1 MENSVTHVEH
11 RDDYGAKL
19 GMWIFIF
26 TEMLLFGGLFLVYTV
41 FRRLHPLEF
50 HQAAAHLDAFIGI
63 FNTVLLLVSSM
74 TVAMSLTAI
83 QKNNPKLAVRLILI
97 TLALAFVF
105 IFNKYHEWGSEIKDG
120 LYPGSEFLQTQSHG
134 ILIFFGLYFFM
145 TGLHVFH
152 MIVGI
157 ILLSVIA
164 MKVKKGHITSDSY
177 VLLENGSLYWCLVDL
192 IWIFLYPLLYLI
204 S

>member
-1 MENSVTHVEH
+1 MNNVVTHVEH

-41 FRRLHPLEF
+41 YRRLHPADF
-50 HQAAAHLDAFIGI
+50 HLAASQLDAFIGVL
-63 FNTVLLLVSSM
+63 NTVILLVSSM

-97 TLALAFVF
+97 TLALACFF
-105 IFNKYHEWGSEIKDG
+105 IINKYHEWGAEIKDG
-120 LYPGSEFLQTQSHG
+120 LYPGSDFLQTQPKG
-134 ILIFFGLYFFM
+134 VILFFGLYFFM

-157 ILLSVIA
+157 VLLSVISI
-164 MKVKKGHITSDSY
+164 KIKKKQVTSESY
-177 VLLENGSLYWCLVDL
+177 ILLENGSLYWCLVDL
-192 IWIFLYPLLYLI
+192 IWIFLYPLLYLV

>member
-1 MENSVTHVEH
+1 MENATTHVEH

-26 TEMLLFGGLFLVYTV
+26 TEMLLFGGLFLVYAV
-41 FRRLHPLEF
+41 FRRLHPAEF
-50 HQAAAHLDAFIGI
+50 HLAASQLDAFIGVL
-63 FNTVLLLVSSM
+63 NTVLLLISSM
-74 TVAMSLTAI
+74 TVAMSLTAV
-83 QKNNPKLAVRLILI
+83 QKNNPKLAIRLILI
-97 TLALAFVF
+97 TLILAIVF
-105 IFNKYHEWGSEIKDG
+105 IFNKYHEWGTEIHDG

-134 ILIFFGLYFFM
+134 VILFFGLYFFM

-152 MIVGI
+152 MLIGIV
-157 ILLSVIA
+157 LLSVVAIRI
-164 MKVKKGHITSDSY
+164 KKGHITADKY

-192 IWIFLYPLLYLI
+192 IWIFLYPLLYLV